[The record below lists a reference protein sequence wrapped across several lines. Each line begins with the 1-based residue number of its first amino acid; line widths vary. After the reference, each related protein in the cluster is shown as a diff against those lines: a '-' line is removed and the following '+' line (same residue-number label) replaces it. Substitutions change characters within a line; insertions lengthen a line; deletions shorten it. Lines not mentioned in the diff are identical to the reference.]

1 MSSRTG
7 TLSLKR
13 DAARFSI
20 STPGPFDF
28 NGRIGLRLQDLRM
41 PERHYL
47 RFNENELLGLGERY
61 GASHVVF
68 RTRRELGLPR
78 LYSND
83 NWVVYR
89 LE

>member
-1 MSSRTG
+1 
-7 TLSLKR
+7 
-13 DAARFSI
+13 
-20 STPGPFDF
+20 
-28 NGRIGLRLQDLRM
+28 M

-78 LYSND
+78 RYSND